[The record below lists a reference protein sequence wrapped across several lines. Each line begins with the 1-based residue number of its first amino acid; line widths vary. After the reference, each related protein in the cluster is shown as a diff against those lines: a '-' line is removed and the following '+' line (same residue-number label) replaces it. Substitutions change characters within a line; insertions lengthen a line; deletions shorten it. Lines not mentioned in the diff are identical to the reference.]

1 MDVIGRN
8 PGGIQEVSADF
19 AVEALATELTP
30 TIDEALHA
38 HGKDQ
43 QRVSKLSPV
52 LTVWFVFAMCLRRE
66 LNYHAVLDWLLSGL
80 RQLGWNLPRH
90 SVEDGAITHAR
101 KRIGLGVIRD
111 VFRTSKEKLCQ
122 LVPDFHGL
130 TSMAIDGTTMT
141 MPDTPENRKRFG
153 KPRVG
158 RGKAAFPQLRL
169 VAMVRTALQMVF
181 DVRYGPYCGKGTG
194 ERTLGLQLILENAR
208 RGILFL
214 LDKGFYG
221 FVLLDTILKKG
232 AEFIVRVPDHV
243 KLERIPKSRM
253 PDGSYLAWLVGKVE
267 DPAGPRPNGQK
278 RWMVVRHKV
287 RVIEYQIKGFRKTRV
302 MTTLL
307 DPAISAKE
315 IVKRYH
321 VRWEIELVYD
331 AIKTHQCAT
340 RSGQCRTILRSKRP
354 DLVEQELYAML
365 AVYNVVRH
373 MMNQAAEKHQIE
385 PLSISFVDAL
395 AAIIDAIPGMS
406 RAPTLRLPYL
416 YEQLLDDIARCAM
429 KRYRRRRRYSR
440 VVKVKMSN
448 FRLKKRGHRGSYRD
462 FEAETRIIGAAA

>member
-8 PGGIQEVSADF
+8 SGGIQEVSADF
-19 AVEALATELTP
+19 AVETLAKELAP
-30 TIDEALHA
+30 TINEALHA

-43 QRVSKLSPV
+43 QRKSKLSPV
-52 LTVWFVFAMCLRRE
+52 LTVWLVLAMCLRRE

-80 RQLGWNLPRH
+80 RQLGWNLPRR

-111 VFRTSKEKLCQ
+111 IFQTCKEKLCP

-130 TSMAIDGTTMT
+130 ISMAIDGSTMT
-141 MPDTPENRKRFG
+141 MPDTPENRERFG

-169 VAMVRTALQMVF
+169 VAMVKTAVQIVF
-181 DVRYGPYCGKGTG
+181 DIRYAPYCGKGTG
-194 ERTLGLQLILENAR
+194 ERTLGLQLIAENAR
-208 RGILFL
+208 RGFLFL
-214 LDKGFYG
+214 LDRGFYG
-221 FVLLDTILKKG
+221 FVLLDAILKKG
-232 AEFIVRVPDHV
+232 AEFIVRVPNHA
-243 KLERIPKSRM
+243 KLQRIPESRM

-267 DPAGPRPNGQK
+267 DSAGPRPNGQK
-278 RWMVVRHKV
+278 RWIVVRHEV

-302 MTTLL
+302 ITTLL
-307 DPAISAKE
+307 DPVISAKE

-321 VRWEIELVYD
+321 VRWEIELAYD

-365 AVYNVVRH
+365 TVYNVVRH

-406 RAPTLRLPYL
+406 RAPTLRLLYL

-448 FRLKKRGHRGSYRD
+448 FKLKRRGHRGTYRD
-462 FEAETRIIGAAA
+462 FEAETRILGAAA